1 MWQMLA
7 LDNRKRHL
15 ALIKRTGDQHYKET
29 YNNQKEI
36 NFDQL
41 SWFSKVEPP
50 KVAYNMNVFKPL
62 DIRKALG
69 KN

>member
-1 MWQMLA
+1 MT
-7 LDNRKRHL
+7 
-15 ALIKRTGDQHYKET
+15 TGSFGQPEKTPTFDKSTSDQHYKET

-50 KVAYNMNVFKPL
+50 KL
-62 DIRKALG
+62 DITKALG
-69 KN
+69 KK